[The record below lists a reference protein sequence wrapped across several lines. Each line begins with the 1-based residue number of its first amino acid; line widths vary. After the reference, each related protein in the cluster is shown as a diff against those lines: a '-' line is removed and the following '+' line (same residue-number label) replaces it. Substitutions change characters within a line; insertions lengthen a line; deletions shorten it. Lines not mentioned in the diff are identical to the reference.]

1 MKKIIVATS
10 VILVILLSMLVAL
23 GLKLNS
29 ISNSL
34 AETEN
39 AIQELKRSAASDSAN
54 DVNVEEDTMSFTE
67 DSLKLVEYVRENA
80 GTEYSNIFQVRQN
93 SVLRGGDWYIPVVR
107 YKNGFPKITAIVY
120 FEKDIG
126 KIGQEYL
133 FLDDAGRLIAY
144 GSGSKHLGWSC
155 STRGDDKALILTFS
169 NPNHCRNFHAI
180 RSNQ

>member
-1 MKKIIVATS
+1 MKKIIIPAA
-10 VILVILLSMLVAL
+10 LILLLMSSMLIVA

-29 ISNSL
+29 LSNSL
-34 AETEN
+34 AETES
-39 AIQELKRSAASDSAN
+39 AIQELKRRAEADSAKDINVESDS
-54 DVNVEEDTMSFTE
+54 MSFTE
-67 DSLKLVEYVRENA
+67 DSLKLVEYIRENA
-80 GTEYSNIFQVRQN
+80 GTGLSNFWQVIQN
-93 SVLRGGDWYIPVVR
+93 SVLQGDEWYIPVVR
-107 YKNGFPKITAIVY
+107 YKNGFPKIAINVY

-126 KIGQEYL
+126 VLRKSYL
-133 FLDDAGRLIAY
+133 FLDDAGRLIAF